1 MQLNLDAL
9 PHIQNF
15 FQLNFLFSGLEISS
29 SWVFVVRIGAFLLF
43 SSFFIWTTFKIIIK
57 LIDCIQT
64 LFQALSHFP
73 KSFFVLLLLVIPLSG
88 DSLGA
93 KWIGY
98 ILLAICLL
106 GTALLGIVGLVIW
119 KYGVDQALKFINTI
133 RSRSEKE
140 APKIHNSDIFPP
152 DNVVGPVL
160 STGLTEKPS

>member
-1 MQLNLDAL
+1 MQLNWDAL

-15 FQLNFLFSGLEISS
+15 FQLNFLFSGLEVSS
-29 SWVFVVRIGAFLLF
+29 SWVFAARIGAFLLF
-43 SSFFIWTTFKIIIK
+43 SCFFIWVIFKIAIK

-73 KSFFVLLLLVIPLSG
+73 KSFFILLLFIIPLSG

-98 ILLAICLL
+98 ILLATCLL

-133 RSRSEKE
+133 RSRNDKE
-140 APKIHNSDIFPP
+140 APRIHHSDVFPP
-152 DNVVGPVL
+152 DNVVSPVL